1 MIDLLARQ
9 DWVRVLVLLTC
20 SVYLLE
26 RIYIKTDMLLKREL
40 GFIEVATDSEEM
52 KFPSVTFC
60 PASTKLMPH
69 EYNKV
74 DNITA
79 DYQNVTRIEDMLTF
93 VRQRIRNNK

>member
-9 DWVRVLVLLTC
+9 DWVRVLVMLTC
-20 SVYLLE
+20 SVYLLQ

-40 GFIEVATDSEEM
+40 GFSETTEDSEEM

-60 PASTKLMPH
+60 PAATKLMPH
-69 EYNKV
+69 EYHGV

-79 DYQNVTRIEDMLTF
+79 DYQNITGLKDMLKTVRQKIRIE
-93 VRQRIRNNK
+93 K